1 MVPDRDS
8 DRRPARD
15 PDLETRVRRARN
27 LRTGGV
33 LAAVAVGMVGLA
45 YASVPLYEIF
55 CRVTG
60 FGGTTQVAAAGAD
73 RVLGRTMTVRF
84 DSNVNP
90 ELPWRFQPA
99 QRSMKLRVGETG
111 LAFYQATNT
120 GRDTLVGTA
129 TFNVTPDKAGLYF
142 DKIDCFCFTEQVL
155 RPGETVDMPVSFY
168 LDPDLAEDPK
178 MDGVTTITLSYTFFR
193 AQDQSKARQIA
204 EAPAADGPATG
215 TQR

>member
-1 MVPDRDS
+1 MSADQDLV
-8 DRRPARD
+8 
-15 PDLETRVRRARN
+15 LETRVRRARN
-27 LRTGGV
+27 LRTGGI
-33 LAAVAVGMVGLA
+33 LAGVVVGMVGMA
-45 YASVPLYEIF
+45 YAAVPLYEIF

-60 FGGTTQVAAAGAD
+60 YGGTTQVATAESD
-73 RVLGRTMTVRF
+73 RILDRTMTVRF

-90 ELPWRFQPA
+90 ELPWRFEPV
-99 QRSMKLRVGETG
+99 QRSMSLKVGETK

-120 GRDTLVGTA
+120 GTETVVGTA

-168 LDPDLAEDPK
+168 LDPELADDPK

-193 AQDQSKARQIA
+193 AQDQAKARQLA
-204 EAPAADGPATG
+204 ELPGAAEPAATG
-215 TQR
+215 DLKR

>member
-1 MVPDRDS
+1 MAGRQDI
-8 DRRPARD
+8 
-15 PDLETRVRRARN
+15 DLETRVRRGRN
-27 LRTGGV
+27 VRTVSV
-33 LAAVAVGMVGLA
+33 LAGVVLGMLGMA

-60 FGGTTQVAAAGAD
+60 FGGTTQVATSGAD
-73 RVLGRTMTVRF
+73 RVLDRTMTVRF

-90 ELPWRFQPA
+90 ELPWVFKPV
-99 QRSMKLRVGETG
+99 QRTMTLKVGETR
-111 LAFYQATNT
+111 LAFYEATNT
-120 GRDTLVGTA
+120 GSETLVGTA
-129 TFNVTPDKAGLYF
+129 TFNVTPDKSGLYF

-168 LDPDLAEDPK
+168 LDPALADDRK

-204 EAPAADGPATG
+204 EAPAEDKATG
-215 TQR
+215 GTKR

>member
-1 MVPDRDS
+1 MTPDHEI
-8 DRRPARD
+8 
-15 PDLETRVRRARN
+15 DLETRVQRARN
-27 LRTGGV
+27 LRTGGI
-33 LAAVAVGMVGLA
+33 LAGVVVGMVGMA
-45 YASVPLYEIF
+45 YAAVPLYEIF

-60 FGGTTQVAAAGAD
+60 YGGTTQVATAEAD
-73 RVLGRTMTVRF
+73 RVLDRTMTVRF

-90 ELPWRFQPA
+90 GLPWRFEPA
-99 QRSMKLRVGETG
+99 QRSMSLKVGETG
-111 LAFYQATNT
+111 LAFYRATNT
-120 GRDTLVGTA
+120 GSETVVGTA

-178 MDGVTTITLSYTFFR
+178 MDGVTTVTLSYTFFR

-204 EAPAADGPATG
+204 EVPAAAGG

>member
-1 MVPDRDS
+1 MADRNDI
-8 DRRPARD
+8 
-15 PDLETRVRRARN
+15 DLDTRVRRGRN
-27 LRTGGV
+27 LRTAGV
-33 LAAVAVGMVGLA
+33 LAGVVVGMVGMA

-60 FGGTTQVAAAGAD
+60 YGGTTQVATAGAD
-73 RVLGRTMTVRF
+73 RVLDRTMTVRF

-90 ELPWRFQPA
+90 ELQWSFKPA
-99 QRSMKLRVGETG
+99 QRSMTLKVGETR

-120 GRDTLVGTA
+120 GSETLVGTA

-142 DKIDCFCFTEQVL
+142 DKIECFCFTEQVL

-168 LDPDLAEDPK
+168 LDPALADDRK

-204 EAPAADGPATG
+204 EMPAAEAPAGG